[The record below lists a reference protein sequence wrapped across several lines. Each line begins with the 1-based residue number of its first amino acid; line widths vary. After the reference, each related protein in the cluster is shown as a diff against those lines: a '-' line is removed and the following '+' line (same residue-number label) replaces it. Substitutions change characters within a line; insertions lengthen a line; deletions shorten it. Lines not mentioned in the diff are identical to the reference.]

1 MFRIHFTPRG
11 GFWCVQFE
19 RFGMF
24 WETVKVPKT
33 GTNVNPGL
41 EPLKFDTYEAADD
54 YVVEKGIDQ
63 IYRCRS
69 GEPPALQMTAQVQ
82 HIVQHDVPSR
92 TSIRSVSPVS
102 REKAEAQIS

>member
-1 MFRIHFTPRG
+1 MFRIHFQPRG

-24 WETVKVPKT
+24 WETVKVPKE

-41 EPLKFDTYEAADD
+41 EPLKFDTYEDADN
-54 YVVEKGIDQ
+54 YVVDKGIDQ

-69 GEPPALQMTAQVQ
+69 GEPPAVQMTAPTVQ
-82 HIVQHDVPSR
+82 HIPDTMVRARLR
-92 TSIRSVSPVS
+92 TAPRGDS
-102 REKAEAQIS
+102 